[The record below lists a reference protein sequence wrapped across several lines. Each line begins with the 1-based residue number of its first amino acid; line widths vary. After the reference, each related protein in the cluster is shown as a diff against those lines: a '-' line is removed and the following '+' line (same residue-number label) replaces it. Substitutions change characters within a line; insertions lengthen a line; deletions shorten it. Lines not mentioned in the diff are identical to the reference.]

1 MFTETNTSTQD
12 QDTTT
17 EVVIVNAEI
26 QGYLDKLKKHEQ
38 LQETFKAINKAYKL
52 FKKNAST
59 LDLNK
64 ELSEKS
70 KELIRTWIPRYSFE
84 TTPIATYQLTNNN
97 ATIKNTKDR
106 IAQLQAKAKKEAE
119 TGGENAEYPFNGGKV
134 VINYADDRVQIF
146 YDEKPNAEKISDLKG
161 RGFKWSYTNEAWQ
174 RMITNNT
181 LWNVEYLTGAT
192 IPKMK

>member
-1 MFTETNTSTQD
+1 MFTETSTTQD
-12 QDTTT
+12 QDTA
-17 EVVIVNAEI
+17 IVNAPAPNAEI
-26 QGYLDKLKKHEQ
+26 QSYIDKLKKHEQ
-38 LQETFKAINKAYKL
+38 RQETFKAINKAYKL
-52 FKKNAST
+52 FKKNPST

-84 TTPIATYQLTNNN
+84 PSPIATYQLTNNN

-106 IAQLQAKAKKEAE
+106 IAQLEAKAKREAE
-119 TGGENAEYPFNGGKV
+119 TGGESAEYPFNGGKV
-134 VINYADDRVQIF
+134 AINYSEDRVQIF
-146 YDEKPNAEKISDLKG
+146 FDEKPNAEKISDLKG

-181 LWNVEYLTGAT
+181 LYNVEWLTGAT